1 MKNTIKALFI
11 CALIII
17 CAIALTKFVP
27 NSEAPMDIT
36 SKEESSEELLKQQTT
51 TAIATIVTKQLLENA
66 ILNITIAQQQDGQH
80 VELLLQSNEFV
91 DEATLLMD
99 TYNILHEVQDIEHIK
114 QITVRWHRLV
124 ENKNTEVLTL
134 TVSKKTLATLSDSSH
149 EKLPELAD
157 VYEKHPVLQ

>member
-11 CALIII
+11 CALLLI
-17 CAIALTKFVP
+17 CAIALVKFVP
-27 NSEAPMDIT
+27 HTEEPVDPASTGEYSEDF
-36 SKEESSEELLKQQTT
+36 LKQQTT

-66 ILNITIAQQQDGQH
+66 ILNITIAPHQDGQH

-99 TYNILHEVQDIEHIK
+99 TYNILHDAQDIEHIE

-134 TVSKKTLATLSDSSH
+134 TVSKGTLATLSDSTH
-149 EKLPELAD
+149 ESLPALAD
-157 VYEKHPVLQ
+157 RYEKHPVLQ